1 MKRRQKKLA
10 LNKETLRRLSADD
23 LRRAGGAAD
32 YSIQGGETC
41 CWCTDTCNCSNAIAG
56 CETQIRFQ
64 AR

>member
-41 CWCTDTCNCSNAIAG
+41 CWCTDTCQG

-64 AR
+64 AG